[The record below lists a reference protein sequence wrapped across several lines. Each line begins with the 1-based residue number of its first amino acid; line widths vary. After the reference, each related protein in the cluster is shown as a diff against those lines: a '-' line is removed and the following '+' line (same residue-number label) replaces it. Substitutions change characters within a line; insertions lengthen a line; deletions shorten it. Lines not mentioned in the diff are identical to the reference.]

1 MGAAEKMKEEENM
14 AEVKGIEIDE
24 EKLAIEPS
32 SCSGDIFSFI
42 RCGAN
47 EKYSSETIVDDAK
60 ELKCTSREPVTEMV
74 PLKAGSEKREQSK
87 QDFAKI
93 NSDSDNHAAEK
104 MKEEE
109 NMAEVQGIE
118 IDDEKLAIEPSS
130 CPGDVFSFIRCGPNE
145 KYSSETIADDA
156 KEFKCTSGEPV
167 TEMVPLKAGSE
178 KREQSK
184 QDFAKVNSDSDN

>member
-1 MGAAEKMKEEENM
+1 MGAEKMKEEENM
-14 AEVKGIEIDE
+14 SEVKGIEIDEEKLAIEPSSCSGDVFSFMRCGPNEKYSSETIADDAKEFKCTSGEPVTEMVPLKAGSEKREQSKQDFAKINSDSDNHAAEKMKDE

-87 QDFAKI
+87 QD
-93 NSDSDNHAAEK
+93 
-104 MKEEE
+104 
-109 NMAEVQGIE
+109 
-118 IDDEKLAIEPSS
+118 
-130 CPGDVFSFIRCGPNE
+130 
-145 KYSSETIADDA
+145 
-156 KEFKCTSGEPV
+156 
-167 TEMVPLKAGSE
+167 
-178 KREQSK
+178 
-184 QDFAKVNSDSDN
+184 